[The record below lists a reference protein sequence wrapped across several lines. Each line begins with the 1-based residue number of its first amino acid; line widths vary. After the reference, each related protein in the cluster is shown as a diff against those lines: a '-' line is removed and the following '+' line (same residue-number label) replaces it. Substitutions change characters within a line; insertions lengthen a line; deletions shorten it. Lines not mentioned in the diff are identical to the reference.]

1 MWLTLRVMG
10 PAALGDA
17 FDTLIDLTQAA
28 HQLLTAH
35 PAIEVLHAPE
45 LTTQIFRY
53 IPGKHASDA
62 QIDEINAAIRKALF
76 RSGNAVIAGTKVDGR
91 QYLKFTLLNPTT
103 TIADL
108 EDVLSLIAHYG
119 REQVRASALSAANQ
133 GAI

>member
-1 MWLTLRVMG
+1 
-10 PAALGDA
+10 
-17 FDTLIDLTQAA
+17 
-28 HQLLTAH
+28 
-35 PAIEVLHAPE
+35 VLHAPE

-53 IPGKHASDA
+53 VPGKNASDA

-103 TIADL
+103 TIADI

-119 REQVRASALSAANQ
+119 REQVRASALNAAKQ
-133 GAI
+133 